1 MSLEARKDPQ
11 DCQALALVVAE
22 VHVAE
27 HPQLAQGPWLH
38 LQHLRASKA
47 LRVEGQLEQGR
58 WSWRWGHQKQGHW
71 LQGQEGQEQ
80 WQCLMTHRGL
90 GRWLWQ

>member
-1 MSLEARKDPQ
+1 MSLEARKDPR

-22 VHVAE
+22 VHLE
-27 HPQLAQGPWLH
+27 GQLQLAQGPWLH
-38 LQHLRASKA
+38 HQRLRASRA
-47 LRVEGQLEQGR
+47 LWVAGQPEQGH
-58 WSWRWGHQKQGHW
+58 WSWRWAHQAQGHR

-80 WQCLMTHRGL
+80 WQCLMTHWGL